1 MAVGLLE
8 PESLLPIPGI
18 RLAVAAAG
26 IRYRNRNDV
35 VLIELAPGS
44 ETAAVF
50 TRNKFCAAPVQVAKA
65 HLTQAAPRYLLI
77 NAGNANAGTGAAG
90 IADAQSSCAL
100 VAGLTGVAPESVL
113 PFSTGVIGERFPL
126 ERLGAVLPDLREQ
139 LRAET
144 WLDAARTIM
153 TTDTVPKGV
162 SRQIELSGRTVT
174 ITGIAKGAGMICPNM
189 ATMLGFIA
197 TDALLDPQQLE
208 TLLVELTEE
217 SFNCITIDGDTST
230 NDACVLIATGASEA
244 RPILPADAARFRASL
259 REVFLALSHAIV
271 RDAEGANKFIT
282 LRVEHARTYEE
293 AKALAYTVAHSPLV
307 KTALYASDPNWGRIL
322 AAVGR
327 APIDDLDLR
336 RIDIWLGAE
345 PLIAAGEPASGYS
358 EAKGQAVVQR
368 AEIEIRIALGRGD
381 AAATVWTSDLSHEYV
396 SVNASYRS

>member
-1 MAVGLLE
+1 MAVGLNA
-8 PESLLPIPGI
+8 PESLMAVAGV

-35 VLIELAPGS
+35 VLIELARGS
-44 ETAAVF
+44 ETAVVF
-50 TRNKFCAAPVQVAKA
+50 TQNKFCAAPIQVAKT
-65 HLTQAAPRYLLI
+65 HLTQAPTRYLLI
-77 NAGNANAGTGAAG
+77 NAGNANAGTGSAG
-90 IADAQSSCAL
+90 IEDAKSSCGL
-100 VAGLTGVAPESVL
+100 VAGLADVVPESVL
-113 PFSTGVIGERFPL
+113 PFSTGVIGERLPL
-126 ERLGAVLPDLREQ
+126 DRLSGALPDLLRQ
-139 LRAET
+139 LTTDA

-153 TTDTVPKGV
+153 TTDTLPKGA
-162 SRQIELSGRTVT
+162 SRRVELSGGVVT

-197 TDALLDPQQLE
+197 TDALVDPQQLDA
-208 TLLVELTEE
+208 LLVDLAEE

-230 NDACVLIATGASEA
+230 NDACVLIATGASEV
-244 RPILPADAARFRASL
+244 RPMLVADAARFRAAL
-259 REVFLALSHAIV
+259 REIFLELSHAIV

-282 LRVEHARTYEE
+282 LRVEQARTYQE
-293 AKALAYTVAHSPLV
+293 AKAVAYTVAHSPLV

-327 APIDDLDLR
+327 APVVDLAMQ

-345 PLIAAGEPASGYS
+345 PLIVAGEPAMSYT
-358 EAKGQAVVQR
+358 EAKGQAVVQQP
-368 AEIEIRIALGRGD
+368 EIQIRIALGRGD